1 LNPGDPKENK
11 QKSRYLASFA
21 AFRGDCKSS
30 EVDKVIHQL
39 QTEGSRYDK
48 FFPDWIPNSISSSI
62 CDKPHTEYGTSV
74 TFISNNTAV
83 HEVFDRCIESWDLMY
98 KSRSYLHV
106 FDHDGIHPQD
116 MMESRQLLQY
126 VSDQYKEYATWED
139 KFFEEGRIDAES
151 GKKVPNKK
159 AIQNEEQLLLLEELR
174 DLRDCYIE
182 TSH

>member
-1 LNPGDPKENK
+1 M
-11 QKSRYLASFA
+11 
-21 AFRGDCKSS
+21 
-30 EVDKVIHQL
+30 
-39 QTEGSRYDK
+39 
-48 FFPDWIPNSISSSI
+48 
-62 CDKPHTEYGTSV
+62 

-83 HEVFDRCIESWDLMY
+83 HEVFDRCIESWDQMY

-139 KFFEEGRIDAES
+139 KFFEEGRIDQES
-151 GKKVPNKK
+151 GKKVPNKR

-182 TSH
+182 TSTG